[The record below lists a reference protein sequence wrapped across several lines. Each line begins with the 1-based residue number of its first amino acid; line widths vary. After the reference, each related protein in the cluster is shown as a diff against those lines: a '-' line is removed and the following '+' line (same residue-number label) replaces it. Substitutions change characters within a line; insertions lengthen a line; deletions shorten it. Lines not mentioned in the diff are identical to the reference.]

1 MDSLSELVWT
11 VAAIGAVDAVFMLWL
26 AGRAMK
32 SKGGRTMIASAEVL
46 GTRARRQ
53 RA

>member
-26 AGRAMK
+26 AARSMK
-32 SKGGRTMIASAEVL
+32 SKGGRAIVASAEVL
-46 GTRARRQ
+46 GSRARRQ